1 MHTLGCPHN
10 SGSPLAPIEG
20 KILSRVAHIV
30 WTKLTGL
37 MPGELNR
44 SELVWL
50 LSPHA
55 HFSLLTRRRAT
66 MIVNRVRLFAFLF
79 AALTPLWT
87 VIDYF
92 VFPTSLWLQLAAL
105 RLAASFAFILIVVGY
120 RPAGSL
126 GDAYRAMA
134 LLFAVPT
141 VFYVASHQILTGL
154 QLAGLSAA
162 LATGYAFLPF
172 VLLAGLAIFPLTF
185 VENLLIASPILFAQ
199 ALSGYMRWA
208 TLDWPSFAG
217 AFWLLT
223 LITGVSNLAG
233 MSQLAF
239 MIALVR
245 QAIRDPLTSCFS
257 RSSGEETLEMQFTLA
272 QRSNAPLAVAFI
284 DLDHFKSVNDTYG
297 HEAGDRV
304 LSGAATR
311 IADNLRR
318 GDMLVRWGG
327 RGVRADPAEYGSFA
341 SAGGTEPAASDRFRR
356 TARWQSGDGEHR
368 HCRKAPRECRGLA
381 ATDRSCRPPHVSGQD
396 QRARP
401 DHRQLRWDPLSRYK
415 LSGGSASRTAA
426 PLARNSA
433 PDTVFDLVCPE
444 QGGDCLGVR
453 NSPVPHGSNSV
464 SQR

>member
-1 MHTLGCPHN
+1 MSHL
-10 SGSPLAPIEG
+10 
-20 KILSRVAHIV
+20 AHIV
-30 WTKLTGL
+30 WTRLTGL

-55 HFSLLTRRRAT
+55 HFSLLARRRAT

-87 VIDYF
+87 IIDYV

-105 RLAASFAFILIVVGY
+105 RIAASFAFVLIVIGY

-126 GDAYRAMA
+126 PDAYRAMA

-141 VFYVASHQILTGL
+141 VFYVASHQLLAGL
-154 QLAGLSAA
+154 HLAGLSAA
-162 LATGYAFLPF
+162 IATGYAFLPF
-172 VLLAGLAIFPLTF
+172 VLLAGLSIFPLTF
-185 VENLLIASPILFAQ
+185 VENLLVASPILFAQ
-199 ALSGYMRWA
+199 AISGYMRWA

-245 QAIRDPLTSCFS
+245 QAIRDPLTGCFS
-257 RSSGEETLEMQFTLA
+257 RRSGEETLEMQFTLA
-272 QRSNAPLAVAFI
+272 RRSNAPLAVAFV
-284 DLDHFKSVNDTYG
+284 DLDHFKSINDGHG

-304 LSGAATR
+304 LTETASRLAG
-311 IADNLRR
+311 NLRR

-327 RGVRADPAEYGSFA
+327 EEFVLVLPNTDLQHARDVLHRLRQRGFGQRPDGSPVTASIGIAEKRQEAAEDWHELVEVADRRMYLAKS
-341 SAGGTEPAASDRFRR
+341 GGRDRIV
-356 TARWQSGDGEHR
+356 
-368 HCRKAPRECRGLA
+368 
-381 ATDRSCRPPHVSGQD
+381 DRSPPPNGDDLRVD
-396 QRARP
+396 ARA
-401 DHRQLRWDPLSRYK
+401 
-415 LSGGSASRTAA
+415 A
-426 PLARNSA
+426 
-433 PDTVFDLVCPE
+433 
-444 QGGDCLGVR
+444 
-453 NSPVPHGSNSV
+453 
-464 SQR
+464 